1 MNKAL
6 TLVITAAMVTSLGC
20 GTAYQADYHSPGPE
34 RERDRPAKQST
45 GSLEPLP
52 EDPPK
57 LAAVDPRKVIYTA
70 SLKIATADARAAVAR
85 TRALADSLGGYMQ
98 RMTNDAIVIRV
109 PAESFDRA
117 MEALADGGTIV
128 DQQVTAR
135 DVTEEYA
142 DQAMRLKNA
151 RALLNKLQALL
162 DKATVVEDAL
172 AIERQ
177 IARVQTEIERLEG
190 QLNSLASQVA
200 YATLTIHFVS
210 GQQIPAGM
218 KLRLPFWWLGRLGLE
233 NLMVF

>member
-6 TLVITAAMVTSLGC
+6 ALTVMAIMATSSGC
-20 GTAYQADYHSPGPE
+20 GMALKEDSQALRAGH
-34 RERDRPAKQST
+34 DRPTRQSV
-45 GSLEPLP
+45 GSLQPLP

-117 MEALADGGTIV
+117 MEALADVGTIV

-151 RALLNKLQALL
+151 RALLSKLQALL

-190 QLNSLASQVA
+190 QLNSLASQVT

-210 GQQIPAGM
+210 GQQIPASM
-218 KLRLPFWWLGRLGLE
+218 KLRLPFWWLERLGLE

>member
-6 TLVITAAMVTSLGC
+6 ALAVMTVIATSSGC
-20 GTAYQADYHSPGPE
+20 GMPMKQDYHELSATYDEATRQSVGPL
-34 RERDRPAKQST
+34 Q
-45 GSLEPLP
+45 PLP

-57 LAAVDPRKVIYTA
+57 LAVVDPRKVIYTA

-117 MEALADGGTIV
+117 MEALADVGTIV

-151 RALLNKLQALL
+151 RALLDKLQALL
-162 DKATVVEDAL
+162 EKATVVEDAL

-190 QLNSLASQVA
+190 QLNSLASQVT

-218 KLRLPFWWLGRLGLE
+218 KLRLPFWWLERLGLE